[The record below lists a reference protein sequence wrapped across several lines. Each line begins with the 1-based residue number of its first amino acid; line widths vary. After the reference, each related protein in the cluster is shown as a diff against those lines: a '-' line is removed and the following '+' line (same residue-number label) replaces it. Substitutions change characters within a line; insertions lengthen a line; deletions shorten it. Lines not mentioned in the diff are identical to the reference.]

1 VEVGRKIYYEKNTGN
16 VILNTGERSGDVV
29 QTTDEE
35 DFSTYSALAERVPE
49 TVGVIRLEYGA
60 FASDY
65 TEGGVITR
73 IDLKTMEP
81 LFTYPDPVDP
91 ETPQEPRPALS
102 KQVDIMQQDSGELK
116 QAVAELSL
124 ALAAVM
130 GGGE

>member
-1 VEVGRKIYYEKNTGN
+1 MEVGRKIYYEKNTGN